1 MRRLAYLLSLICLVT
16 LMGSPASAHATTLNL
31 SPYVGQTVSMTVEPY
46 AFGENNGSFY
56 VGLTDVNIAKNGIP
70 LGSLEAFCD
79 DFNHEISL
87 PDTYSAVVTAVA
99 GNTTL
104 EQEAYYGLLLG
115 SSPSGNSTMDSD
127 IQELIWNFSAPGHF
141 ALNSEMSTLQAQML
155 ANYQN
160 VDYSDSFY
168 LNAGNGGQSFM
179 TTAVAFQFAEPSSL
193 LLLGTGLLLTAWY
206 ARQQLR
212 SPLMEK
218 SNTIQ

>member
-1 MRRLAYLLSLICLVT
+1 MKKIAYLTPFICLVA
-16 LMGSPASAHATTLNL
+16 LMGSSAHAHASPLNL
-31 SPYVGQTVSMTVEPY
+31 SSYIGQTVSMTVEPY
-46 AFGENNGSFY
+46 ASGENNGSFY
-56 VGLTDVNIAKNGIP
+56 VGLTDVNIAKNGIA
-70 LGSLEAFCD
+70 LGSFEAFCD

-141 ALNSEMSTLQAQML
+141 ALNSEMANLQTQML

-160 VDYSDSFY
+160 VNYSSSFY

-179 TTAVAFQFAEPSSL
+179 TTAVAPTPEPSTL

-206 ARQQLR
+206 ARRRLTGQLL
-212 SPLMEK
+212 SEL
-218 SNTIQ
+218 NTIQ